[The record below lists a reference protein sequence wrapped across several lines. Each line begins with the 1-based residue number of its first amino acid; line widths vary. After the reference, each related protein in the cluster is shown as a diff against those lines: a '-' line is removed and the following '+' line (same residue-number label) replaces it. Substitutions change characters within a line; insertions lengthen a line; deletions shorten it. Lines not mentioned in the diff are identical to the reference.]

1 MAQPTGEQLPEELPG
16 GDLGLAPLRPGL
28 HQATE
33 YPVTSRNILPTDT
46 QAYRKG
52 SEFGGVG
59 GMVQP
64 PPHVPTAA
72 ERRMQ
77 IMAIDPTDD
86 GTGPGGVLA
95 PELEGDFQ

>member
-16 GDLGLAPLRPGL
+16 GELGIAPLRPEL
-28 HQATE
+28 HNTMAM
-33 YPVTSRNILPTDT
+33 PVTSRVVLPTDHSV
-46 QAYRKG
+46 YRDG
-52 SEFGGVG
+52 TEFGGVG
-59 GMVQP
+59 GLVQP

-86 GTGPGGVLA
+86 GTGPGGVVA